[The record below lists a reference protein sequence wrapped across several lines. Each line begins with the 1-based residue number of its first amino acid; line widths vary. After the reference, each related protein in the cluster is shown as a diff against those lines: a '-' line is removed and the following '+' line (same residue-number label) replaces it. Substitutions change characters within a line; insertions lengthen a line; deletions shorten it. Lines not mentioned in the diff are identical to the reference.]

1 MEEIRKRLDEEF
13 RKQLEKFE
21 AVKTYDEMS
30 YDELYNEIMLNT
42 EDIDTLMTIA
52 DLIRFNPRLT
62 EFEKERLWDLIDKYA
77 GKRG

>member
-1 MEEIRKRLDEEF
+1 
-13 RKQLEKFE
+13 
-21 AVKTYDEMS
+21 VKTYDEMS